1 MEITRPDNKIK
12 GKLLLPKPTPAAT
25 TWTIEKAGQSKLK
38 FYTVMMYKLLLITL
52 LFHGL
57 VKVQSARL
65 DLRLAECLTS
75 QTALLLTYFSFSTRC
90 KNYAVA
96 CLSRFSHF
104 TAQPSSPRPVNM
116 MSFINP

>member
-38 FYTVMMYKLLLITL
+38 FYTVMMNKLLLITL

-75 QTALLLTYFSFSTRC
+75 QTAS
-90 KNYAVA
+90 
-96 CLSRFSHF
+96 
-104 TAQPSSPRPVNM
+104 
-116 MSFINP
+116 I